1 MRVSDV
7 KSVLRSLGMR
17 ADKRLGQHFLVD
29 ESIARRQVEFA
40 SIRPEEVVLEI
51 GPGLGVLTRLL
62 SEKSRN
68 VIAVEKDRRLCSYLE
83 KALPGVHVIK
93 GDALKVEIP
102 RFDVVVSNL
111 PYQIS
116 SPITF
121 RLLDMRFDRA
131 VLMFQREFAERVV
144 AAQGD
149 DGYSRLSVQVYYRSE
164 AEIIEGVPRSAF
176 YPPPEVDSSLVLLRP
191 RPPPFPLK
199 DEEVFTKVVDR
210 LFQHRRKTIE
220 NALSLSFREF
230 KMSRE
235 AIRGTV
241 VRSGFS
247 GKRVEELR
255 PEELGLLSDY
265 LLESQKTGDSES
277 GFTAKD

>member
-7 KSVLRSLGMR
+7 KNILRSLGMR
-17 ADKRLGQHFLVD
+17 ADKRLGQHFLID
-29 ESIARRQVEFA
+29 ERIARRQVEFA
-40 SIRPEEVVLEI
+40 SIGPEEVVLEI

-62 SEKSRN
+62 FEKSRN

-83 KALPGVHVIK
+83 KEMPGVNVIK
-93 GDALKVEIP
+93 GDALKAEIP

-121 RLLDMRFDRA
+121 RLLEMRFDRA

-144 AAQGD
+144 AIQGD
-149 DGYSRLSVQVYYRSE
+149 NGYSRLSVQVYYRSE
-164 AEIIEGVPRSAF
+164 AEIIEDVPRSAF

-191 RPPPFPLK
+191 RPPPFTVK
-199 DEEVFTKVVDR
+199 DDGFFKNVVDC

-220 NALSLSFREF
+220 NALSLSCRDFRMTKEAV
-230 KMSRE
+230 RE
-235 AIRGTV
+235 AV
-241 VRSGFS
+241 NRSEFS

-255 PEELGLLSDY
+255 PEEIGRLSDF
-265 LLESQKTGDSES
+265 LLEPPKTGVSGS